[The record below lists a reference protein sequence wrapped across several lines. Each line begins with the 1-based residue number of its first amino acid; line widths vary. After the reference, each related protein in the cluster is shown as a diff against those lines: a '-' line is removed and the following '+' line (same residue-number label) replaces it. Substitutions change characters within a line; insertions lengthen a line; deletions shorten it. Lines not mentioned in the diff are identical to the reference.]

1 MLVCSPAY
9 SPGLYGDRVT
19 EMMENTERGGE
30 ERKGGDGGTRTI
42 SSAEAM
48 NHTSHS
54 LEPDIVHVQEPVPLP
69 STSNASG
76 VAAGL

>member
-1 MLVCSPAY
+1 
-9 SPGLYGDRVT
+9 
-19 EMMENTERGGE
+19 
-30 ERKGGDGGTRTI
+30 
-42 SSAEAM
+42 M